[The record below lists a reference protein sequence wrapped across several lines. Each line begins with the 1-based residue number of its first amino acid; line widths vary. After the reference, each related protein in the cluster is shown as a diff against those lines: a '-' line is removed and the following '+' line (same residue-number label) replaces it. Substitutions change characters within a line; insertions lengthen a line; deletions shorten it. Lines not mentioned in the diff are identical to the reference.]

1 MFKKFFVTSSIFLIV
16 SVLLILTTPQG
27 QSALRTALFIPQIL
41 AGVSFKPQQ
50 WFIQEP
56 VHRRVDLQFVDDNVS
71 MDIYLPT
78 GSGTH
83 SAVVLYMGVVPPDR
97 DEHRIVSLA
106 EGLARSGFIVVIPW
120 LDTQQQNRLI
130 TRDIDKLVQVFQ
142 HVTTLDRVDPERV
155 GMAGICTGASMVMIA
170 AQDIRIR
177 NQVKFINFF
186 AGYYDAIDLVKAI
199 GTRSRFYGDEI
210 RPWNPDTLTMTIV
223 TYHLIEGV
231 DDLRDRHILSRIF
244 IGHESVDE
252 TEIHTL
258 NTEAKAVLAILNGT
272 SFEHIDNLIEQLP
285 AETLDYLKLISPSN
299 NIENLNAKVFIM
311 HDRAD
316 NLVPSEE
323 SRRLF
328 EAIKGKL
335 DVHYTEFSFFQN
347 EIEVHTADG
356 ENISKVKYVIEAW
369 KLYSH
374 IYHIMR
380 EIS

>member
-1 MFKKFFVTSSIFLIV
+1 MFKKFFATITIFLII

-27 QSALRTALFIPQIL
+27 KSVLRTTLFIPQIL
-41 AGVSFKPQQ
+41 PGVSFKPQQ
-50 WFIQEP
+50 WFVREP
-56 VHRRVDLQFVDDNVS
+56 FLKRVDLQFVDGNVS
-71 MDIYLPT
+71 MDVYLPA
-78 GSGTH
+78 GSGKH
-83 SAVVLYMGVVPPDR
+83 SAIVLYMGVVPPDR

-106 EGLARSGFIVVIPW
+106 EGLARSGFVVAIPW

-130 TRDIDKLVQVFQ
+130 ARDIDKLVQVFQ
-142 HVTTLDRVDPERV
+142 HVSALDRVDSERV

-170 AQDIRIR
+170 AQDIKIK

-223 TYHLIEGV
+223 TYHLIEGL
-231 DDLRDRHILSRIF
+231 DDSRDRYILSRIF
-244 IGHESVDE
+244 IAHESVDE

-258 NTEAKAVLAILNGT
+258 SIEAKAVLEILNGT
-272 SFEHIDNLIEQLP
+272 SFERIDNLIEQLP
-285 AETLDYLKLISPSN
+285 GETLDYLKLISPSN
-299 NIENLNAKVFIM
+299 YIENLNAKVFIM

-328 EAIKGKL
+328 EAIKEKL
-335 DVHYTEFSFFQN
+335 DVYYTEFSFFQN
-347 EIEVHTADG
+347 EIQVHTVDG
-356 ENISKVKYVIEAW
+356 ESISKIKYVIEAW